1 MFVLSFKN
9 ENARTSFSKHYVP
22 NVQIKDFNV
31 LIDGFLWHANKN
43 SRETYKQIIEM
54 GKDNDYTTGNLLDFE
69 YFSKHCKLIAI
80 DLSQQIELE
89 NPDLKQQIN
98 FIGKHKDHRATMFF
112 IIEKSEETI
121 FEFSQNSATIVWF
134 LLYIIRE
141 IQKIANLLG
150 DGDNESLK
158 FPTKKWYVIND
169 QNNTVYGEGNEN
181 GTIVKFET
189 QVIKSNLCDY
199 SDAYILVAG
208 DITAGGGDANTKVAF
223 KNCALFT
230 KCMTHINDEH
240 VDTTDNLNIVLPMYN
255 LIKYSD
261 NYSDTSGS
269 LWQFKRDESPVTNA
283 GNPDN
288 VSVDNS
294 SSFKYQSF
302 LNLVAD
308 TDNGVFKN
316 IKIAVPLKHLRNF
329 WRSLEMPLI
338 NCKIHLELNWSKD
351 CVMSTIAD
359 TTFKTMLYV
368 PIVTLSSKDN
378 VKLVKLLEE
387 GFKRPVY

>member
-1 MFVLSFKN
+1 M
-9 ENARTSFSKHYVP
+9 
-22 NVQIKDFNV
+22 
-31 LIDGFLWHANKN
+31 
-43 SRETYKQIIEM
+43 
-54 GKDNDYTTGNLLDFE
+54 
-69 YFSKHCKLIAI
+69 
-80 DLSQQIELE
+80 
-89 NPDLKQQIN
+89 
-98 FIGKHKDHRATMFF
+98 
-112 IIEKSEETI
+112 
-121 FEFSQNSATIVWF
+121 
-134 LLYIIRE
+134 E

-199 SDAYILVAG
+199 SDAYILVTGDTTAAG
-208 DITAGGGDANTKVAF
+208 DDANTKVAF

-230 KCMTHINDEH
+230 KGITHINNEH

-288 VSVDNS
+288 VSVDNL

-302 LNLVAD
+302 LN
-308 TDNGVFKN
+308 
-316 IKIAVPLKHLRNF
+316 H
-329 WRSLEMPLI
+329 
-338 NCKIHLELNWSKD
+338 
-351 CVMSTIAD
+351 
-359 TTFKTMLYV
+359 
-368 PIVTLSSKDN
+368 
-378 VKLVKLLEE
+378 
-387 GFKRPVY
+387 